1 MLLKPVL
8 LTSSGIRTKVILV
21 PTSFP
26 LGLIGSSWVP
36 RNDRDSLSE
45 YHIYIDSNFIFSFVE
60 KRYLS
65 IIFWNNLEYSGISS
79 LPFQYQDTIYVDSKF
94 YIQLYGGL
102 GESYSIT
109 CIHDHTS
116 IIFYIVSVFA

>member
-1 MLLKPVL
+1 MSTVNIFIIAYPQ
-8 LTSSGIRTKVILV
+8 T
-21 PTSFP
+21 
-26 LGLIGSSWVP
+26 
-36 RNDRDSLSE
+36 N
-45 YHIYIDSNFIFSFVE
+45 IYNRISTIMFVE

-109 CIHDHTS
+109 CIHGHTS
-116 IIFYIVSVFA
+116 IIFYIVFSIRLRPKQLYMDL